1 MASASALAAPPP
13 PPMPGNA
20 ASAMASSATSAS
32 PHLSLKEEDVVKL
45 ACEFMNNRQ
54 LHISQVTLER
64 ESGVING
71 SFSDDLLFLRQ
82 LILDGQWEDTIEF
95 IQPLATLQ
103 SFDNRKFQFT
113 ILKAKF
119 IELLCIKSE
128 APIAAPETAVD
139 TVVEVLKEL
148 EAVAPTKEHYS
159 NLCLL
164 LTMNKLSDHPDYR
177 SWNPSKGRVQC
188 FKEILPLVQELLG
201 GAAEKKQ
208 AMSEG
213 VLNPGADSP
222 VLDRDVATNDRLLQ
236 LLIKGI
242 LYESCVDYCQ
252 AKATGAKSDNR
263 IEFTR
268 LLTRSDFSDSDLSL
282 LSWLQ
287 VRLRYFKYILKF
299 EYVI

>member
-1 MASASALAAPPP
+1 
-13 PPMPGNA
+13 
-20 ASAMASSATSAS
+20 
-32 PHLSLKEEDVVKL
+32 
-45 ACEFMNNRQ
+45 
-54 LHISQVTLER
+54 
-64 ESGVING
+64 
-71 SFSDDLLFLRQ
+71 
-82 LILDGQWEDTIEF
+82 
-95 IQPLATLQ
+95 
-103 SFDNRKFQFT
+103 
-113 ILKAKF
+113 
-119 IELLCIKSE
+119 
-128 APIAAPETAVD
+128 
-139 TVVEVLKEL
+139 
-148 EAVAPTKEHYS
+148 
-159 NLCLL
+159 LL
-164 LTMNKLSDHPDYR
+164 LA
-177 SWNPSKGRVQC
+177 
-188 FKEILPLVQELLG
+188 G